1 MMKHGAV
8 ITFAASLLFLTSA
21 FFPHDLSAEG
31 NVDML
36 KVVQVEQRILLFMD
50 ELDALSQSIPYSTK
64 DQLKQS
70 EKALAAGSAKWNIYT
85 QSVNEVIASDEEL
98 SQGKYLA
105 YESFDWRCGYVAV
118 GVNGNFERYHLGDDL
133 DKICELSQM
142 LQTAFRQVGKKRKA
156 KFPADKANLCV
167 IQVTRAFMESVK

>member
-1 MMKHGAV
+1 MQIKIPSPKHYESCYGSSDLVRAYLDQIEKTVGEAV
-8 ITFAASLLFLTSA
+8 ASEVMDILRISLL
-21 FFPHDLSAEG
+21 
-31 NVDML
+31 
-36 KVVQVEQRILLFMD
+36 
-50 ELDALSQSIPYSTK
+50 
-64 DQLKQS
+64 
-70 EKALAAGSAKWNIYT
+70 
-85 QSVNEVIASDEEL
+85 IASAEEL

-105 YESFDWRCGYVAV
+105 YESFDWHCGYVAV

-167 IQVTRAFMESVK
+167 IQVTRAFMENVE